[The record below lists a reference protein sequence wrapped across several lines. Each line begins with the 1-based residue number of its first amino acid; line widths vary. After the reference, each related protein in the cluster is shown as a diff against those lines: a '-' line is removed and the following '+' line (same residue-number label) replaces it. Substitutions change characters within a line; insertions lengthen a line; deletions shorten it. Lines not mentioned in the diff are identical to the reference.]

1 MSSLK
6 TAARMEDV
14 SKSFGAVKAVQDVTA
29 EFLYGEVTG
38 LLGDNAA
45 GKSTLMKV
53 LSGVY
58 VPDKGN
64 IYVDN
69 KKVNIKS
76 PLDARR
82 LGIEMIYQDLALVPY
97 LDVPSNIFLGREPV
111 STFGSLD
118 KKGMKRQTKGILDKL
133 GYQFDEDMLRRE
145 ASYFSGGQQQAIA
158 IARSFLFKPKILILD
173 EPTASLGVK
182 GRDILHR
189 FMEEFKRE
197 ESCMVYISHRLPDV
211 FSIADKIMIMRRGR
225 IVEVKKTQETSMDR
239 AIRVMIGVEEPD

>member
-1 MSSLK
+1 MT
-6 TAARMEDV
+6 TAVKMEEI

-29 EFLYGEVTG
+29 EFAYGEVTG

-64 IYVDN
+64 IYIDG
-69 KKVNIKS
+69 KKVNIRT
-76 PLDARR
+76 PLDARK
-82 LGIEMIYQDLALVPY
+82 LGVEMIYQDLALVPY
-97 LDVPSNIFLGREPV
+97 LDVPSNIFLGREIA
-111 STFGSLD
+111 SKYGTLNQKEM
-118 KKGMKRQTKGILDKL
+118 KKESWDILNRL
-133 GYQFDEDMLRRE
+133 GYEFDENSIKRE

-189 FMEEFKRE
+189 FMTEFKKE
-197 ESCMVYISHRLPDV
+197 DSCMIYITHRLPDV
-211 FSIADKIMIMRRGR
+211 FAIADKIMTMRRGK
-225 IVEVKKTQETSMDR
+225 IVDVKRTAETSMER
-239 AIRVMIGVEEPD
+239 TIRIMIGVEETD

>member
-1 MSSLK
+1 LT
-6 TAARMEDV
+6 TAVKMEEI

-29 EFLYGEVTG
+29 EFAYGEVTG

-64 IYVDN
+64 IYIDG
-69 KKVNIKS
+69 KKVNIRT
-76 PLDARR
+76 PLDARK
-82 LGIEMIYQDLALVPY
+82 LGVEMIYQDLALVPY
-97 LDVPSNIFLGREPV
+97 LDVPSNIFLGREIA
-111 STFGSLD
+111 SKYGTLNQKEM
-118 KKGMKRQTKGILDKL
+118 KKESGDILNRL
-133 GYQFDEDMLRRE
+133 GYEFDENSIKRE

-189 FMEEFKRE
+189 FMTEFKKE
-197 ESCMVYISHRLPDV
+197 DSCMIYITHRLPDV
-211 FSIADKIMIMRRGR
+211 FAIADKILTMRRGR
-225 IVEVKKTQETSMDR
+225 IVDVKRTAETSMER
-239 AIRVMIGVEEPD
+239 TIRIMIGVEETD

>member
-1 MSSLK
+1 
-6 TAARMEDV
+6 MEEI

-29 EFLYGEVTG
+29 EFAYGEVTG

-64 IYVDN
+64 IYIDG
-69 KKVNIKS
+69 KKVNIRT
-76 PLDARR
+76 PLDARK
-82 LGIEMIYQDLALVPY
+82 LGVEMIYQDLALVPY
-97 LDVPSNIFLGREPV
+97 LDVPSNIFLGREIA
-111 STFGSLD
+111 SKYGTLNQKEM
-118 KKGMKRQTKGILDKL
+118 KKESGDILNRL
-133 GYQFDEDMLRRE
+133 GYEFDENSIKRE

-189 FMEEFKRE
+189 FMTEFKKE
-197 ESCMVYISHRLPDV
+197 DSCMIYITHRLPDV
-211 FSIADKIMIMRRGR
+211 FAIADKILTMRRGR
-225 IVEVKKTQETSMDR
+225 IVDVKRTAETSMER
-239 AIRVMIGVEEPD
+239 TIRIMIGVEETD

>member
-1 MSSLK
+1 MTVAVK
-6 TAARMEDV
+6 MEEI

-29 EFLYGEVTG
+29 EFAYGEVTG

-58 VPDKGN
+58 VPDRGN
-64 IYVDN
+64 IYIDGT
-69 KKVNIKS
+69 KANIKT
-76 PLDARR
+76 PLDARK
-82 LGIEMIYQDLALVPY
+82 LGVEMIYQDLALVPY
-97 LDVPSNIFLGREPV
+97 LDVPSNIFLGREIA
-111 STFGSLD
+111 SKFGKLNQKEMRKQSWD
-118 KKGMKRQTKGILDKL
+118 ILNRL
-133 GYQFDEDMLRRE
+133 GYEFDEDSIRRE

-189 FMEEFKRE
+189 FMTEFKKE
-197 ESCMVYISHRLPDV
+197 DSCMIYITHRLPDV
-211 FSIADKIMIMRRGR
+211 FAIADKIMTMRRGK
-225 IVEVKKTQETSMDR
+225 IVDVKATADTSMER
-239 AIRVMIGVEEPD
+239 TIRIMIGVDETD

>member
-1 MSSLK
+1 MT
-6 TAARMEDV
+6 TAVKMEEI

-29 EFLYGEVTG
+29 EFAYGEVTG

-64 IYVDN
+64 IYIDG
-69 KKVNIKS
+69 KKVNIRT
-76 PLDARR
+76 PLDARK
-82 LGIEMIYQDLALVPY
+82 LGVEMIYQDLALVPY
-97 LDVPSNIFLGREPV
+97 LDVPSNIFLGREIA
-111 STFGSLD
+111 SKYGTLNQKEM
-118 KKGMKRQTKGILDKL
+118 KKESGDILNRL
-133 GYQFDEDMLRRE
+133 GYEFDENSIKRE

-189 FMEEFKRE
+189 FMTEFKKE
-197 ESCMVYISHRLPDV
+197 DSCMIYITHRLPDV
-211 FSIADKIMIMRRGR
+211 FAIADKILTMRRGR
-225 IVEVKKTQETSMDR
+225 IVDVKRTAETSMER
-239 AIRVMIGVEEPD
+239 TIRIMIGVEETD

>member
-1 MSSLK
+1 MTLAVK
-6 TAARMEDV
+6 MEEI
-14 SKSFGAVKAVQDVTA
+14 SKSFGAVRAVQDVTA
-29 EFLYGEVTG
+29 EFTYGEVTG

-64 IYVDN
+64 IYIDG
-69 KKVNIKS
+69 KKANIKT
-76 PLDARR
+76 PLDARK
-82 LGIEMIYQDLALVPY
+82 LGVEMIYQDLALVPY
-97 LDVPSNIFLGREPV
+97 LDVSSNIFLGREIA
-111 STFGSLD
+111 SRYGALNQ
-118 KKGMKRQTKGILDKL
+118 KEMKQQSWDILNRL
-133 GYQFDEDMLRRE
+133 GYEFDEDSIKRE

-189 FMEEFKRE
+189 FMTEFKKE
-197 ESCMVYISHRLPDV
+197 DSCMIYITHRLPDV
-211 FSIADKIMIMRRGR
+211 FAIADKIMTMRRGK
-225 IVEVKKTQETSMDR
+225 IVDVKTTAETSMER
-239 AIRVMIGVEEPD
+239 TIRIMIGVEETD

>member
-1 MSSLK
+1 MTVAVK
-6 TAARMEDV
+6 MEEI

-29 EFLYGEVTG
+29 EFAYGEVTG

-58 VPDKGN
+58 VPDRGN
-64 IYVDN
+64 IYIDGT
-69 KKVNIKS
+69 KANIKT
-76 PLDARR
+76 PLDARK
-82 LGIEMIYQDLALVPY
+82 LGVEMIYQDLALVPY
-97 LDVPSNIFLGREPV
+97 LDVPSNIFLGREIA
-111 STFGSLD
+111 SKFGKLSQKEMRKQSWD
-118 KKGMKRQTKGILDKL
+118 ILNRL
-133 GYQFDEDMLRRE
+133 GYEFDEDSIRRE

-189 FMEEFKRE
+189 FMTEFKKE
-197 ESCMVYISHRLPDV
+197 DSCMIYITHRLPDV
-211 FSIADKIMIMRRGR
+211 FAIADKIMTMRRGK
-225 IVEVKKTQETSMDR
+225 IVDVKATADTSMER
-239 AIRVMIGVEEPD
+239 TIRIMIGVDETD

>member
-1 MSSLK
+1 MTIAVK
-6 TAARMEDV
+6 MEDI

-29 EFLYGEVTG
+29 EFAYGEVTG

-58 VPDKGN
+58 VPDKGS
-64 IYVDN
+64 IYIDG
-69 KKVNIKS
+69 KKANIKT
-76 PLDARR
+76 PLDSRK
-82 LGIEMIYQDLALVPY
+82 LGVEMIYQDLALVPY
-97 LDVPSNIFLGREPV
+97 LDVPSNIFLGREIA
-111 STFGSLD
+111 SKYGTLNQKEM
-118 KKGMKRQTKGILDKL
+118 KKESWDILNRL
-133 GYQFDEDMLRRE
+133 GYEFDENSIKRE

-189 FMEEFKRE
+189 FMTEFKKE
-197 ESCMVYISHRLPDV
+197 YSCMIYITHRLPDV
-211 FSIADKIMIMRRGR
+211 FAIADKIMTMRRGK
-225 IVEVKKTQETSMDR
+225 IVDVKRTAETSMER
-239 AIRVMIGVEEPD
+239 AIRIMIGVEETD